1 MAIDTSTINQLI
13 SDFRALSQKDSIS
26 PESLGILLK
35 QLADLISSA
44 AADGDFSSISNALN
58 NVPTALVS
66 IAQGSADSND
76 ILMDIT
82 TSNLVD
88 GVQSSE
94 KDVVFIRQAT
104 TERAGAMRAQ
114 QVKDLNSTRSGLD
127 SLQKIVSTLSEM
139 VNQLQTS
146 VSTNSE
152 QLTNL
157 KEVADYCSESIAD
170 LSENLQVA
178 IDNLDSL
185 QQTVDANINDIDSIK
200 EKTDCPRIAA
210 EVKGGKLLIRNYK
223 YYIDNGYY
231 AYVFR
236 FTSKRNKAKF
246 SVYPDYKRTDK
257 NKGWHVIGGYT
268 KNITFNIFSVAHFRA
283 EDFMNWHW
291 KGTEVIKYS
300 PEAKYLIGAKRSG
313 LNMYVP
319 WGKKKVKVANQNG
332 FYMMRRFRF
341 AIGFGREYNRNYDN
355 LSPAQLASNLAEFSV
370 IFDPVTKDFHF
381 GK

>member
-1 MAIDTSTINQLI
+1 MAIDITSISQLI

-26 PESLGILLK
+26 PESLGVLLQK
-35 QLADLISSA
+35 LADLIGSA
-44 AADGDFSSISNALN
+44 ADDGENTRTVLN
-58 NVPTALVS
+58 TL
-66 IAQGSADSND
+66 
-76 ILMDIT
+76 
-82 TSNLVD
+82 
-88 GVQSSE
+88 QSSFSE
-94 KDVVFIRQAT
+94 LASK
-104 TERAGAMRAQ
+104 
-114 QVKDLNSTRSGLD
+114 
-127 SLQKIVSTLSEM
+127 VSTLE
-139 VNQLQTS
+139 TS
-146 VSTNSE
+146 VSDNGEWLKRVAEESDNSS
-152 QLTNL
+152 QGL
-157 KEVADYCSESIAD
+157 AD

-178 IDNLDSL
+178 IDDLDSL

-246 SVYPDYKRTDK
+246 SIYPDYKRTDK

-268 KNITFNIFSVAHFRA
+268 KNITFNIFSVAQFRA

-291 KGTEVIKYS
+291 KGTQVIKYS
-300 PEAKYLIGAKRSG
+300 SEAKYLIGAKRSG